1 MPFVNA
7 QQSRLFAGSLVYTGY
22 TRSVSIDDQTMALEV
37 TTLADSAE
45 SFIVGQTTSTM
56 SLDLLMDAPLV
67 AQATV
72 WETTTPQPVT
82 YLPNGLALTAECFLA
97 DALLT
102 QFSTSSAVADVVTAS
117 ITTQNTGPLGA
128 GVVVATQAAITTTG
142 NGTGV
147 DNAVATTGGAVAHLH
162 VSAFSGLTSDTI
174 TVQDSADN
182 SSFATIGT
190 FAVVSGVTYQRLNIA
205 GTVRRYTRVVD
216 TCVGVGSCTR
226 IVALARL

>member
-1 MPFVNA
+1 
-7 QQSRLFAGSLVYTGY
+7 
-22 TRSVSIDDQTMALEV
+22 
-37 TTLADSAE
+37 
-45 SFIVGQTTSTM
+45 
-56 SLDLLMDAPLV
+56 
-67 AQATV
+67 
-72 WETTTPQPVT
+72 
-82 YLPNGLALTAECFLA
+82 
-97 DALLT
+97 LLT

-190 FAVVSGVTYQRLNIA
+190 FAVVTGATYQRLNIA